1 MTAELTGRKD
11 QHQEPPRTDDL
22 SPLPY
27 RLALPMRKVARPY
40 FFRKYDLTV
49 HHEERFPPTG
59 PLLMTPNHLSLLD
72 APLLGAVAPRMLH
85 QLGKIEVFG
94 GPQGAFLRRIG
105 QIPVDRGT
113 YDVLAVRKC
122 IRALRDGRVLN
133 IYPEGHRGAG
143 DFRRI
148 RVGVAYLAMVTGA
161 PILPVALMGTRPPGG
176 GLSSYPAPGSRIDV
190 VYGEPFSVDRVPFPR
205 RHSDVQAVADHI
217 GDVLRA
223 HVKAAVEATGH
234 PLPGRPDQKDPDD

>member
-1 MTAELTGRKD
+1 MTAELTGRR
-11 QHQEPPRTDDL
+11 QLHREPPRTDDL
-22 SPLPY
+22 PPLPY
-27 RLALPMRKVARPY
+27 RLALPMRKLARPY
-40 FFRKYDLTV
+40 FFRKYALTV
-49 HHEERFPPTG
+49 HHEERFPATG

-72 APLLGAVAPRMLH
+72 APLLGAIAPRMLH

-94 GPQGAFLRRIG
+94 GVQGTFLRRIG
-105 QIPVDRGT
+105 QIPVDRST

-122 IRALRDGRVLN
+122 VQTLRDGRVLN
-133 IYPEGHRGAG
+133 IYPEGTRGAG
-143 DFRRI
+143 DFSRV

-161 PILPVALMGTRPPGG
+161 PILPVALLGTRPPGG
-176 GLSSYPAPGSRIDV
+176 GPSSYPAAGDRVDV

-234 PLPGRPDQKDPDD
+234 PLPGPAKPEGL